1 MDRTFAMYLEKVHTE
16 ELLASNNS
24 KEKNILQD
32 KCNLLEAQK
41 NVGEFSCA
49 CPKWS
54 AIIRG

>member
-32 KCNLLEAQK
+32 KCNLEVAAQDTMICRS
-41 NVGEFSCA
+41 NIG
-49 CPKWS
+49 
-54 AIIRG
+54 